1 MRDRQGVIDRD
12 TDRVTEKRKG
22 INIVRDRIQKDRK
35 RKEKQIRIKDI
46 QRNRQ
51 RHTEIETEIE

>member
-35 RKEKQIRIKDI
+35 EKK
-46 QRNRQ
+46 NRS
-51 RHTEIETEIE
+51 E